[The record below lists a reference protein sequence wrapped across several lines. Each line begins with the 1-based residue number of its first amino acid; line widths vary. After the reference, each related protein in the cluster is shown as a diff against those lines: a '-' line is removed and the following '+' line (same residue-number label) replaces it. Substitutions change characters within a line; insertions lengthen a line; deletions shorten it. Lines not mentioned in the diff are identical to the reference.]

1 MKTNLFVAFLL
12 AIAQLTAQAQGA
24 IWRDVPAGE
33 LGGVAV
39 TDLMG
44 RVRASMDYANKYGF
58 GAGIPTFYNGEKNGQ
73 IVYGTVLLAKSAVE
87 FKDIPVTELGNVSLT
102 DYQERVRQAMTWA
115 TNHGYGAG
123 IPTFYHADHGRGMVC
138 GVMLV
143 KPEAIKFVDVSSL
156 RNVRPFDRADTA
168 DWARVAGDWA
178 AKNGYVGAMP
188 TYHVGRD
195 NVFGVVCFK
204 K

>member
-1 MKTNLFVAFLL
+1 MKTVKFSLLLL
-12 AIAQLTAQAQGA
+12 ASFLTHLAAAQGA
-24 IWRDVPAGE
+24 IWRDVPASE
-33 LGGVAV
+33 LGGVAI

-58 GAGIPTFYNGEKNGQ
+58 GAGIPTFHNGEKNGQ
-73 IVYGTVLLAKSAVE
+73 VVYGTVLLAKSMVE

-115 TNHGYGAG
+115 ANHGYGAG
-123 IPTFYHADHGRGMVC
+123 IPTFQHADHGRGMIC

-143 KPEAIKFVDVSSL
+143 KPEAVKFFDFSW
-156 RNVRPFDRADTA
+156 VRYPFDRADTA
-168 DWARVAGDWA
+168 DWARVAGDLA
-178 AKNGYVGAMP
+178 AKNGYAGGIP
-188 TYHVGRD
+188 TYHVGRE